1 MNTENKFD
9 ITAITVCVNY
19 AHLFKYCI
27 SNRKFFKRW
36 IIVTTSEDKDSIKLC
51 QENNLE
57 YIICDE
63 INDRTFFKSRAINR
77 ALELAG
83 LEEEWYLFIDSDI
96 LLPDNFWD
104 FVSDGYL
111 TGKEQIKGGF
121 KYDESTKRI
130 ADAKYKLGEE
140 LDDLIL
146 FTMGRVNIF
155 EDEDFSYFDPDY
167 YFTLTDRVMNQFSGW
182 GFFQLVNLPKFK
194 ETYKN
199 LHHIHPEL
207 SNNAGHDDWIFRK
220 MFNKVIS
227 LNQYCLHLSHEGVNW
242 DGIKKDKI

>member
-1 MNTENKFD
+1 MNTKNKFD

-36 IIVTTSEDKDSIKLC
+36 IIVTTSEDKDTIKLC

-111 TGKEQIKGGF
+111 TWKRTNKRGF
-121 KYDESTKRI
+121 
-130 ADAKYKLGEE
+130 
-140 LDDLIL
+140 
-146 FTMGRVNIF
+146 
-155 EDEDFSYFDPDY
+155 
-167 YFTLTDRVMNQFSGW
+167 
-182 GFFQLVNLPKFK
+182 
-194 ETYKN
+194 
-199 LHHIHPEL
+199 
-207 SNNAGHDDWIFRK
+207 
-220 MFNKVIS
+220 
-227 LNQYCLHLSHEGVNW
+227 
-242 DGIKKDKI
+242 